1 MTRVRLLLQK
11 RPGFG
16 PLALIA
22 HIGIVLVLSLRY
34 RQWCPYSHSE
44 LEIDGVCHSSTTDSG
59 VRSARLNTSGKEWT
73 VYDAPHVNAV
83 HALQRYHGIKGLN
96 YDWLG
101 ASWWALPFARQR
113 KGAVTCFEAVAIM
126 LGMPEPHK
134 QGPRE
139 LIAWLQNGRVTA

>member
-16 PLALIA
+16 PVAILA
-22 HIGIVLVLSLRY
+22 HIGIVLVLSIRY

-59 VRSARLNTSGKEWT
+59 VRSARLNTTGKEWT
-73 VYDAPHVNAV
+73 AYDAPHVNAV
-83 HALQRYHGIKGLN
+83 HALQRLQGISGWG

-101 ASWWALPFARQR
+101 ASWWLMPFAKQR
-113 KGAVTCFEAVAIM
+113 PTRVFCFEAVAVM
-126 LGMPEPHK
+126 LGMPDPHK

-139 LIAWLQNGRVTA
+139 LIAWVQNGRVTA